1 MVGHWHGL
9 LREVVESLS
18 LEASENHRDV
28 ALRNAVSGCSGDGLV
43 VMILW

>member
-1 MVGHWHGL
+1 MVRQWYRL
-9 LREVVESLS
+9 PREVVGSPS